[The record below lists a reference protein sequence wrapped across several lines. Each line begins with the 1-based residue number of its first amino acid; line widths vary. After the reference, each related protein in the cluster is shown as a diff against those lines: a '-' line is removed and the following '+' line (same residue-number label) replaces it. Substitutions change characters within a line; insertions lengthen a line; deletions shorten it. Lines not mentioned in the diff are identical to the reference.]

1 MCYWWQWWRSPSGFR
16 CHWLGCCPTLEPMVP
31 TSQRAEQQ
39 HLRRSC
45 VRHALGWMWQLKGQI
60 AFALVRY
67 GTVGRKDQRL
77 YLLGGQPFSPQN
89 GLRLQTCEQKDILL
103 TTDIESLLYASVN
116 PTTGG
121 WESMVRCDAALS
133 LPSKGQQGS
142 RVSSPGFL
150 QGASE
155 LGERDGRSAPLLF
168 MMQPYISKFDLLGAS
183 KIRNGC
189 EGSC

>member
-1 MCYWWQWWRSPSGFR
+1 MPLAGLLSHPWTNGTHISEGRTAASEEKLCQTCTRMDVAAERGNSF
-16 CHWLGCCPTLEPMVP
+16 CPC
-31 TSQRAEQQ
+31 Q
-39 HLRRSC
+39 
-45 VRHALGWMWQLKGQI
+45 VRHSGKEGSKALL
-60 AFALVRY
+60 A
-67 GTVGRKDQRL
+67 
-77 YLLGGQPFSPQN
+77 GGQPFSPQN
-89 GLRLQTCEQKDILL
+89 GLRLQTRERKDILL

-116 PTTGG
+116 PTAGG
-121 WESMVRCDAALS
+121 LESMVRCDAALI

-168 MMQPYISKFDLLGAS
+168 MMQPHISKFDLLGAS

-189 EGSC
+189 QGSC

>member
-1 MCYWWQWWRSPSGFR
+1 
-16 CHWLGCCPTLEPMVP
+16 MVP

-45 VRHALGWMWQLKGQI
+45 VRHALGWMWQLKGEI
-60 AFALVRY
+60 AFARHSGKEGSKAVLA
-67 GTVGRKDQRL
+67 
-77 YLLGGQPFSPQN
+77 GGQPFSPQN
-89 GLRLQTCEQKDILL
+89 GLRLQTHEQKDVLL
-103 TTDIESLLYASVN
+103 TTDTESLLYASVN

-121 WESMVRCDAALS
+121 LESMVRCDAALS